1 MSKIIVDLPI
11 EWASSRIYRIKGTY
25 KLLID
30 TDSNFIKDWY
40 AQFEEFSINSSTTS
54 SHEYLKQNNKNLRFR
69 KKLLELLSVPHSFGG
84 INNRCIKHFTLQ
96 ENSDEINII
105 NNFFKDEYN
114 NTFQNIEYLISGNNP
129 SGRGSIV
136 TTIDDKK
143 VKLSFFFQFRNNI
156 DYEDSNSW
164 RNRLDFRGLWQYN
177 TIPFEN
183 WISNYYINFTENR
196 KTIKQTIFDINSLPF
211 DSFKELINSRNE
223 QINELQKQQELEEK
237 INRKR
242 NLIRSKLFSSTENIV
257 AFCQSRWRNRHN
269 TNSSSSLDVAH
280 IWPVSQIRRQCIH
293 ENYNWDILNQVDDEY
308 NVLLLPPTQHKDFD
322 RYKFYWEDSDGRI
335 RFIDSQYPN
344 NNHEIFYYQ
353 QIDLQSNPQ
362 IRPYLK
368 KYKDYLRF
376 ENIISIQKMAN

>member
-105 NNFFKDEYN
+105 NNFFKNEYN

-156 DYEDSNSW
+156 DYEDSSSW

-211 DSFKELINSRNE
+211 DSFKELINSKNE
-223 QINELQKQQELEEK
+223 QINELEKQRQLENL
-237 INRKR
+237 IDSKR
-242 NLIRSKLFSSTENIV
+242 NSIKRQFSSTESKV
-257 AFCQSRWRNRHN
+257 AFCESRWRNRHN
-269 TNSSSSLDVAH
+269 TNSSSELQVAH
-280 IWPVSQIRRQCIH
+280 IWPVSQIIKQCIN
-293 ENYNWDILNQVDDEY
+293 ENYNFDILNQVDDEY
-308 NVLLLPPTQHKDFD
+308 NILLLPPNQHRGFD